1 MNKGTPSHW
10 SSKKPLEW
18 LLTIQ
23 RIPFHK
29 CPLQFG
35 SNLPFQSFSP
45 STHTIHTSQMGLFT
59 NLNSNSDWL
68 LLRLFSRCCPP
79 VMFTS
84 SSKSPKHFLYLLF
97 GNHNMYFFCV
107 FINYSWAFHMYAS
120 LFHKN
125 TFPRTKTTFYTALC
139 PSRYVEPLGE
149 INYCSLRK
157 HGDFDW
163 VISP

>member
-10 SSKKPLEW
+10 SFKKPLEW

-97 GNHNMYFFCV
+97 GNHNMYFFV
-107 FINYSWAFHMYAS
+107 FLLIIHE
-120 LFHKN
+120 LFICMHL
-125 TFPRTKTTFYTALC
+125 FFTKI
-139 PSRYVEPLGE
+139 PSRGQKLHF
-149 INYCSLRK
+149 ILLSALR
-157 HGDFDW
+157 DM
-163 VISP
+163 